1 MKTAIATTSTA
12 LRINHRA
19 QTIELTKAFAKDAE
33 RFGSKSYKELNEAR
47 HEFPTYDIA
56 ILRQKAKDSHK
67 GLTLKK
73 MKNFFDNHSEEYAE
87 AKELFEKCT
96 TTNEKD
102 ELVLVKGINFITL
115 REWFLSE
122 VKEIDEKETEKEENP
137 LELLKART
145 KANLAKAS

>member
-67 GLTLKK
+67 GLGLDYMKK
-73 MKNFFDNHSEEYAE
+73 YIDEHDENGKVKEIFD
-87 AKELFEKCT
+87 KCT
-96 TTNEKD
+96 TTKNGKLALEDGIAFWDLRDWFFVQYPETKD
-102 ELVLVKGINFITL
+102 RKALAEQNKIVAINDT
-115 REWFLSE
+115 
-122 VKEIDEKETEKEENP
+122 
-137 LELLKART
+137 LKA
-145 KANLAKAS
+145 KEKIA

>member
-67 GLTLKK
+67 GLGLDFMKK
-73 MKNFFDNHSEEYAE
+73 YIENNDKDGKV
-87 AKELFEKCT
+87 KEVFEKCT
-96 TTNEKD
+96 TTKKRKTRSRRWNRFLGPSR
-102 ELVLVKGINFITL
+102 LVLCSVPRNQRQKSSCRK
-115 REWFLSE
+115 RECCFY
-122 VKEIDEKETEKEENP
+122 
-137 LELLKART
+137 
-145 KANLAKAS
+145 

>member
-12 LRINHRA
+12 IRINHKA

-67 GLTLKK
+67 GLGLDYMKK
-73 MKNFFDNHSEEYAE
+73 YIDAHDENGKV
-87 AKELFEKCT
+87 KEVFEKCT
-96 TTNEKD
+96 TTKRGKLALEDGIAFFDLRDWFFVQYPETKDRKALAEQNRIVAINDTLKSKEK
-102 ELVLVKGINFITL
+102 I
-115 REWFLSE
+115 
-122 VKEIDEKETEKEENP
+122 
-137 LELLKART
+137 A
-145 KANLAKAS
+145 

>member
-67 GLTLKK
+67 GLGLDFMKK
-73 MKNFFDNHSEEYAE
+73 YIENNDKDGKV
-87 AKELFEKCT
+87 KEVFEKCT
-96 TTNEKD
+96 TTKKGK
-102 ELVLVKGINFITL
+102 LVLEDGIAFFDLRDWFFVQYPETKDRKALEAKENLVSINETL
-115 REWFLSE
+115 KSKVR
-122 VKEIDEKETEKEENP
+122 I
-137 LELLKART
+137 AG
-145 KANLAKAS
+145 